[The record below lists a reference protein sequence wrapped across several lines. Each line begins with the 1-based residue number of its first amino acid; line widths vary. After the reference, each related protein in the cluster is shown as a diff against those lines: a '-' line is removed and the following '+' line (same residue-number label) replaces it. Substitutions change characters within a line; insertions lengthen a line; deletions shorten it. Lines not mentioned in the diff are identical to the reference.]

1 MLDLTTNPPG
11 STKAAGTFLASLTT
25 QASRHTQR
33 QALAVIARICGFSL
47 EDMPWAQLHYEHTQ
61 YVRAELA
68 QKYAPATANRFLSA
82 MRRVLKECWRLG
94 YMTVEDFQRACDI
107 APIIGE
113 TVPAGRGLDSD
124 EILLLMDACHRD
136 ITPAGARDAA
146 VIGILYM
153 CGLRLAS
160 CRYEALFAWLAC

>member
-1 MLDLTTNPPG
+1 
-11 STKAAGTFLASLTT
+11 
-25 QASRHTQR
+25 
-33 QALAVIARICGFSL
+33 
-47 EDMPWAQLHYEHTQ
+47 
-61 YVRAELA
+61 
-68 QKYAPATANRFLSA
+68 
-82 MRRVLKECWRLG
+82 
-94 YMTVEDFQRACDI
+94 MTVEDFQRACDI